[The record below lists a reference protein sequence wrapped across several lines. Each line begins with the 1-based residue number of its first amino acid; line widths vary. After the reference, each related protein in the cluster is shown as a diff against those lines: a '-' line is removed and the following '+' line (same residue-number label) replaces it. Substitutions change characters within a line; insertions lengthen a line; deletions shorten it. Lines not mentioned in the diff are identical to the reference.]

1 MRTDFDRQWERRKAW
16 RSRCPLDDAELRRR
30 VLRAQT
36 LDENSSLIT
45 QHSTFNIQHSTFNI
59 RLWLPAA
66 AAACLLAVLLPLGLR
81 GQHTDS
87 GTPEQ
92 IDVGGRQCYFAC
104 NHGCSA
110 EGTVETFKMTFL

>member
-16 RSRCPLDDAELRRR
+16 RGRCPLDDAELRRR

-36 LDENSSLIT
+36 LGGNSSLIT
-45 QHSTFNIQHSTFNI
+45 HHSPLITHHSSLIT

-81 GQHTDS
+81 GQHKSDV
-87 GTPEQ
+87 EQ
-92 IDVGGRQCYFAC
+92 VSVDGSSFFFVC
-104 NHGCSA
+104 NCDCSPD
-110 EGTVETFKMTFL
+110 ETITKINGLIR

>member
-16 RSRCPLDDAELRRR
+16 RGRCPLDDDELRRR

-36 LDENSSLIT
+36 LDKNSSLIT
-45 QHSTFNIQHSTFNI
+45 

-81 GQHTDS
+81 GQHKSDV
-87 GTPEQ
+87 EQ
-92 IDVGGRQCYFAC
+92 VSVDGSSFFFVC
-104 NHGCSA
+104 NCDCSPD
-110 EGTVETFKMTFL
+110 ETITKINGLIR

>member
-16 RSRCPLDDAELRRR
+16 HGRCPLDDVELRRR

-36 LDENSSLIT
+36 LDKNSPLITHHSSLIT
-45 QHSTFNIQHSTFNI
+45 HHSSLIP

-81 GQHTDS
+81 EQHS
-87 GTPEQ
+87 GGGAPEQ

-104 NHGCSA
+104 NNGCSA
-110 EGTVETFKMTFL
+110 EGTVETLKMTFL